1 VGQARGKVE
10 LGLGVLGWEK
20 ARAQAGQ
27 GGRGWATGERWCGAP
42 SGPRGRPTRGRFW
55 VELRPKEGIGMC
67 FFRFDF
73 FLFSSFYLN
82 MALAFRFKIKHTSWV

>member
-1 VGQARGKVE
+1 VGQARGNVE

-27 GGRGWATGERWCGAP
+27 GEVLGRAETKGGNRD
-42 SGPRGRPTRGRFW
+42 
-55 VELRPKEGIGMC
+55 V
-67 FFRFDF
+67 FFLFDF

-82 MALAFRFKIKHTSWV
+82 IDLAFRFKIKHTSWV